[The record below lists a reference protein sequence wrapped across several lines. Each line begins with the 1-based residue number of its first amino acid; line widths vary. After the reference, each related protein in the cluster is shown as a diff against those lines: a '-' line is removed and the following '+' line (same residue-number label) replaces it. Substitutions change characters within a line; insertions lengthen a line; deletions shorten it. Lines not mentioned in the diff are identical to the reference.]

1 MKVKQYE
8 ATAITTLTW
17 QIKFTNEAQKDKR
30 KSLEEFTSSSIT
42 NRNGQKPEGQV
53 VGPDERGLWWP
64 QIPSQPTLDEIEER
78 QKRAEGKP
86 GQPEL
91 LRTVQYHIMYEE
103 DGQILSLPTNYSV
116 YRQVVKAY
124 PEGIPLKLTLGF
136 NKDFVEKAEPLK

>member
-1 MKVKQYE
+1 MKVEQYE

-17 QIKFTNEAQKDKR
+17 QIKLTNEAQED
-30 KSLEEFTSSSIT
+30 SQVSFEEFASSYIT

-53 VGPDERGLWWP
+53 VGPDDRGLWWP
-64 QIPSQPTLDEIEER
+64 HIPSQPTLDEIKER

-91 LRTVQYHIMYEE
+91 LRTVAYQILYEE
-103 DGQILSLPTNYSV
+103 DGQMLSLPTNYSV

-124 PEGIPLKLTLGF
+124 REGIPLKLTLGF
-136 NKDFVEKAEPLK
+136 NQDFVEKAEPLK